1 MLVSLRQLMD
11 HGAEHN
17 YGYPAFNVSNIEQ
30 IHAVMKAA
38 KKVGSPAVLQFSK
51 SARKYATDNF
61 IKNSYIFPL
70 HYIFGYIIITK
81 GDIMEDITILLKLV

>member
-61 IKNSYIFPL
+61 IKNQECRFEFEFHFFISFL
-70 HYIFGYIIITK
+70 
-81 GDIMEDITILLKLV
+81 DI